1 MAAITIDIKGINETL
16 AKFNKFEKNVKAGIK
31 NEVASSVL
39 NIYSDAKKLAPANL
53 GTLRGSIFKDEVSKS
68 ENVFMFTVGAK
79 ASYAP
84 YVEFGTGGKVSVPSG
99 YADYAM
105 QFKGKTGGKFIDMVK
120 ALAEWVSR
128 KGITGTYSVKTQ
140 RRTGSMS
147 TQGKQNMSTAY
158 AIAISILR
166 KGLRPQPFLIPAF
179 EAEKPK
185 LISKIQNVIKN
196 AKS

>member
-1 MAAITIDIKGINETL
+1 MATITLDIKGVNEAV
-16 AKFNKFEKNVKAGIK
+16 AKFKNLEKNVKVGIK

-39 NIYSDAKKLAPANL
+39 NVYSNAKKMAPVNL
-53 GTLRGSIFKDEVSKS
+53 GTLRNSMFKEEVSKS

-120 ALAEWVSR
+120 ALAEWVAK

-140 RRTGSMS
+140 KRTGKMS
-147 TQGKQNMSTAY
+147 TQNKQNMSTAY

-179 EAEKPK
+179 EQEKPK
-185 LISKIQNVIKN
+185 LISKIENVIKN

>member
-1 MAAITIDIKGINETL
+1 MATITLDIKGINETL
-16 AKFNKFEKNVKAGIK
+16 AKFNKLEKNVKAGIK

-39 NIYSDAKKLAPANL
+39 NIYSDAKKLAPINI

-84 YVEFGTGGKVSVPSG
+84 YIEFGTGGKVSVPSG

-120 ALAEWVSR
+120 ALAEWVSK

-140 RRTGSMS
+140 RRTGSTS
-147 TQGKQNMSTAY
+147 TQSKQNMSTAY

>member
-1 MAAITIDIKGINETL
+1 MANITFEIKGIDKVLSDFKTIDKKIAE
-16 AKFNKFEKNVKAGIK
+16 GIK
-31 NEVASSVL
+31 NEINDSALKIQS
-39 NIYSDAKKLAPANL
+39 NAKKLAPVNFGNL
-53 GTLRGSIFKDEVSKS
+53 RNSIFVKNYSNSNGFIVSVGT
-68 ENVFMFTVGAK
+68 NV
-79 ASYAP
+79 SYAP

-120 ALAEWVSR
+120 ALAEWVSK

-140 RRTGSMS
+140 RRTGSKS
-147 TQGKQNMSTAY
+147 TQNKQNLSMAY

-179 EAEKPK
+179 EAEKSK
-185 LISKIQNVIKN
+185 LITKIENVVKN
-196 AKS
+196 A

>member
-1 MAAITIDIKGINETL
+1 
-16 AKFNKFEKNVKAGIK
+16 
-31 NEVASSVL
+31 
-39 NIYSDAKKLAPANL
+39 
-53 GTLRGSIFKDEVSKS
+53 
-68 ENVFMFTVGAK
+68 
-79 ASYAP
+79 
-84 YVEFGTGGKVSVPSG
+84 
-99 YADYAM
+99 
-105 QFKGKTGGKFIDMVK
+105 
-120 ALAEWVSR
+120 
-128 KGITGTYSVKTQ
+128 
-140 RRTGSMS
+140 MS

>member
-1 MAAITIDIKGINETL
+1 MATITLDIKGINETL
-16 AKFNKFEKNVKAGIK
+16 AKFNKLEKNVKAGIK

-39 NIYSDAKKLAPANL
+39 NIYSDAKKLAPINI

-84 YVEFGTGGKVSVPSG
+84 YIEFGTGGKVSVPSG

-120 ALAEWVSR
+120 ALAEWVSK

-185 LISKIQNVIKN
+185 LISKIENVIKN

>member
-1 MAAITIDIKGINETL
+1 MATITLDIKGINETL
-16 AKFNKFEKNVKAGIK
+16 AKFNKLEKNVKAGIK
-31 NEVASSVL
+31 NEVASSIL
-39 NIYSDAKKLAPANL
+39 NIYSDAKKLAPINI

-84 YVEFGTGGKVSVPSG
+84 YIEFGTGGKVSVPSG

-120 ALAEWVSR
+120 ALAEWVSK

-140 RRTGSMS
+140 RRTGSKS
-147 TQGKQNMSTAY
+147 TQNKQNLSAAY
-158 AIAISILR
+158 VIAISILR
-166 KGLRPQPFLIPAF
+166 KGLRAQPFLIPAF

-185 LISKIQNVIKN
+185 LISKIENVIKN

>member
-1 MAAITIDIKGINETL
+1 MAAITIDITGINETL
-16 AKFNKFEKNVKAGIK
+16 ANFKKLESNVKAGIK
-31 NEVASSVL
+31 NEVSASIT
-39 NIYSDAKKLAPANL
+39 NIYSDAKKLAPVNL
-53 GTLRGSIFKDEVSKS
+53 GTLRGSIFKEEVSKS

-120 ALAEWVSR
+120 ALAEWVSK

-140 RRTGSMS
+140 RRTGSKS
-147 TQGKQNMSTAY
+147 TQNTQNMSMAY
-158 AIAISILR
+158 VIALSILK

-179 EAEKPK
+179 ETEKPK
-185 LISKIQNVIKN
+185 LITKIQNVIKN